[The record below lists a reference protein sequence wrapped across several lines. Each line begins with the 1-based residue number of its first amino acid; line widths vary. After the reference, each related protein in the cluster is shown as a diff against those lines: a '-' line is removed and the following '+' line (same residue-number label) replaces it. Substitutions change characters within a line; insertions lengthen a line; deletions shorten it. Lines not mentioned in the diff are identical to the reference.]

1 MVCTKRVC
9 LLVKT
14 CQFKKV
20 SASPLH
26 NWRAVFEGPSSFK
39 YLKNGELMKR
49 GGVGGRAGGGKMSE
63 PSASSLLF
71 TDLIHQGPLVLQ
83 YGKTRRSWVRVSLT
97 TYRKSSSKSPREGGG
112 AGLFIQTHL
121 RWAYLI

>member
-1 MVCTKRVC
+1 
-9 LLVKT
+9 
-14 CQFKKV
+14 
-20 SASPLH
+20 
-26 NWRAVFEGPSSFK
+26 
-39 YLKNGELMKR
+39 
-49 GGVGGRAGGGKMSE
+49 MSE

-112 AGLFIQTHL
+112 GGLIYSNPFEVGLFDLEKTMVSVLHKEL
-121 RWAYLI
+121 VYKMEKLKYKKVVGHAAED

>member
-1 MVCTKRVC
+1 
-9 LLVKT
+9 
-14 CQFKKV
+14 
-20 SASPLH
+20 
-26 NWRAVFEGPSSFK
+26 
-39 YLKNGELMKR
+39 MKR

>member
-1 MVCTKRVC
+1 
-9 LLVKT
+9 
-14 CQFKKV
+14 
-20 SASPLH
+20 
-26 NWRAVFEGPSSFK
+26 
-39 YLKNGELMKR
+39 
-49 GGVGGRAGGGKMSE
+49 MSE

-112 AGLFIQTHL
+112 GLIYSNPFEVGLFDLEKTMVSVLHKEL
-121 RWAYLI
+121 VYKMEKLKYKKVVGHAAED